1 MATAVFLVTILESQK
16 YEAQPVSFSTFNI
29 MFEVV
34 SAYSCVGISVG
45 FPGQAHSFCGELRP
59 GSKLI
64 LSAMSLIGRHNGLPT
79 TEFKGLETCQS
90 LDLAEVTRKA
100 ENEKICQIDSVNKNN
115 DIV

>member
-1 MATAVFLVTILESQK
+1 
-16 YEAQPVSFSTFNI
+16 

-34 SAYSCVGISVG
+34 SAYSCIGISVG

-64 LSAMSLIGRHNGLPT
+64 LSAMSFIGRHNGLPM
-79 TEFKGLETCQS
+79 TEFEGLETCQS
-90 LDLAEVTRKA
+90 LDLDQSARKA
-100 ENEKICQIDSVNKNN
+100 KNEKICQIDSVNRNN